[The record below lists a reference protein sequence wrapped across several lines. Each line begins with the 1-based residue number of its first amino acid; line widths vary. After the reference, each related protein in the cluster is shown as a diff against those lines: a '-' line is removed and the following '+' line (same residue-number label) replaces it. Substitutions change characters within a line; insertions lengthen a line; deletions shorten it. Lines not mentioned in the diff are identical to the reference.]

1 MGTLLDLNKQASY
14 DYVDNTH
21 WSAFQIRIRYLLHKI
36 YVEKNFEK
44 LKPKAVKS
52 KSNTSGVSIEEEAR
66 LIYEAETA
74 GMDDKQRAAYDKEK
88 LE

>member
-36 YVEKNFEK
+36 YVEKNFDK
-44 LKPKAVKS
+44 LKPDYVKTQ
-52 KSNTSGVSIEEEAR
+52 SNTSGVSIEEEAR

-74 GMDDKQRAAYDKEK
+74 GMNKEQRDAYDKEK